1 MSSPCIVPVRY
12 LLCRLQGIGSAGGSW
27 GDIEALISES
37 PRHPADLEIH
47 SSTTTTLAFG
57 GGALARAMCPQKPG
71 FSMT

>member
-1 MSSPCIVPVRY
+1 MATIVAAASYSP
-12 LLCRLQGIGSAGGSW
+12 
-27 GDIEALISES
+27 SERNINEEGLTS
-37 PRHPADLEIH
+37 PADLEIY